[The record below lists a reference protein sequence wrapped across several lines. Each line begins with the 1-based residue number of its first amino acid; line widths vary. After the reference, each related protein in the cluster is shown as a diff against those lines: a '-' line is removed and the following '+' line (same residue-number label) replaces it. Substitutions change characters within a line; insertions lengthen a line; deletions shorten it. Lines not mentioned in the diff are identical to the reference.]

1 MPTIAAAGP
10 RPLRPGRN
18 LCPHRPLLHAEIVI
32 RLRHNRSAGGKLPA
46 GSKCQESSN
55 LCRRPSVLLSPS
67 RRSCRFA
74 ADGSGCQWRRPGRQL
89 KAVGSLLSRLVVGRH
104 QRRRV
109 RAVGGRFGGQQCSRA
124 HGHLLGDQPCITT
137 SAASRRCITTSAAS
151 TGRTHERRVNRVQF
165 RCDNHTAGALGRR
178 KR

>member
-104 QRRRV
+104 QRRASGRSVVVSAGNNVAARMVACSGINHASPLRPPARV
-109 RAVGGRFGGQQCSRA
+109 ELMNVGS
-124 HGHLLGDQPCITT
+124 TVSN
-137 SAASRRCITTSAAS
+137 SAAIT
-151 TGRTHERRVNRVQF
+151 
-165 RCDNHTAGALGRR
+165 TAGALGRR